1 MKSYPL
7 VSIIVINWN
16 GGDVFKNCIE
26 SLQKIYYPN
35 WELIVVD
42 NGSTLELPK
51 FPKNTRL
58 IINLKNSGFA
68 PANNQGVKLAKGKYV
83 LLLNNDTL
91 VENDFLNIMV
101 DKMESEDDLGVIQ
114 PKIKIMDNPKLL
126 DNCGSFL
133 TNIGFL
139 HHIGFMKKDSNEY
152 NTEKEV
158 FSVKGACMLIRKK
171 LIDKVG
177 LFDDEFVSYF
187 EETDFC
193 WKSWLLNY
201 RVIYFPNTYILHK
214 VGFTIKRL
222 DVVNINF
229 HYYKNRITSLI
240 KNLSISKLIFI
251 LPIHIV
257 ISLGISFV
265 FLLRRQFTSSLLII
279 KAILW
284 NIVNISEVMK
294 KRGSIQKTRVTSD
307 TYIFDKL
314 SVPINWKVFFEDF
327 KRVERDIANKK

>member
-1 MKSYPL
+1 MKPL
-7 VSIIVINWN
+7 VSIIIVNWN
-16 GGDVFKNCIE
+16 GGDIFQKCIE
-26 SLQKIYYPN
+26 SLGEVTYPN

-42 NGSTLELPK
+42 NGSTEKLLK
-51 FPKNTRL
+51 LPKNTK
-58 IINLKNSGFA
+58 IIKNSKNSGFA
-68 PANNQGVKLAKGKYV
+68 PANNQGVKSANGKYV

-91 VENDFLNIMV
+91 VEKNFLNIMV

-139 HHIGFMKKDSNEY
+139 HHIGFMKKDSKEY
-152 NTEKEV
+152 NIEKEV

-201 RVIYFPNTYILHK
+201 RVIYLPNTYILHK

-222 DVVNINF
+222 DVANINF

-240 KNLSISKLIFI
+240 KNLSISKLMFI
-251 LPIHIV
+251 LPIHLV
-257 ISLGISFV
+257 ISLGISFT
-265 FLLRRQFTSSLLII
+265 FLIRGQFTSSLLIL

-284 NIVNISEVMK
+284 NIINLNDILK
-294 KRGSIQKTRVTSD
+294 KRSKIQKIRTVSD
-307 TYIFDKL
+307 TFIFDKL
-314 SVPINWKVFFEDF
+314 SVPINWNIFFGDF
-327 KRVERDIANKK
+327 KRVEKDISKKSN